1 MAQSI
6 TRLSGVNSLS
16 GPLPATNIANS
27 TLDNITTLP
36 SAVPIGKPILL
47 STATASSSSS
57 IEFTSGIDST
67 YDVYKFEFVNIHPSV
82 NDIHFSV
89 NFSTDNGSNYNVTKT
104 TTYFRARHSENNVIA
119 DLAYTG
125 GFDQAQSSGEMYLSD
140 SLANDIDASNS
151 GELFLFNPSSN
162 VYVKHII
169 AKFNSMSSTPVSI
182 NQFSAGYAN
191 TTSPVNA
198 VRFIMSS
205 GNIDAGTIKMYGI
218 SA

>member
-1 MAQSI
+1 MALLKHNNNSI
-6 TRLSGVNSLS
+6 SNVTSFAQV
-16 GPLPATNIANS
+16 PAGE
-27 TLDNITTLP
+27 P
-36 SAVPIGKPILL
+36 VLL
-47 STATASSSSS
+47 STATASSSASLS
-57 IEFTSGIDST
+57 FNST
-67 YDVYKFEFVNIHPSV
+67 YINSDYKIYKFEFINIHPSV

-89 NFSTDNGSNYNVTKT
+89 NFSIDNGSNYNVTKT
-104 TTYFRARHSENNVIA
+104 TTYFRARHSENDVTA

-140 SLANDIDASNS
+140 SLANDNDASNS

-191 TTSPVNA
+191 TTSAVNA

-205 GNIDAGTIKMYGI
+205 GNIDAGQIKLYGI
-218 SA
+218 GAN